1 MMVIRIFFL
10 LSRRRL
16 DIDCNTVSKSRSIV
30 NNQPT
35 KLSATRKL
43 QMKFGFRLGSVDL
56 KEKMFEIVNDPRQ
69 RAETTL
75 TSGN

>member
-10 LSRRRL
+10 LSRRQL

-35 KLSATRKL
+35 KLLATRKL
-43 QMKFGFRLGSVDL
+43 QMKFGFRWLSI
-56 KEKMFEIVNDPRQ
+56 FEREDV
-69 RAETTL
+69 
-75 TSGN
+75 